1 VSTTCQTER
10 SRGTKDGR
18 KQLAL
23 LRERWPI
30 AFPADLIDVRP
41 LAISAAGEIAA
52 AMDWSLP
59 YTLGVLA
66 RWKMA
71 AAYCKAVLAH
81 EHRVALEGS
90 TAEAIDAQAK
100 DLATKQLARLAE
112 RETAKGATKSP
123 VAAPVKPNPAERLP
137 ETPEQLGARVRA
149 SLMRR
154 RA

>member
-30 AFPADLIDVRP
+30 AFPADLKDVRP

-66 RWKMA
+66 HWKMA
-71 AAYCKAVLAH
+71 AAYCKAV
-81 EHRVALEGS
+81 RGS
-90 TAEAIDAQAK
+90 CKTIE
-100 DLATKQLARLAE
+100 
-112 RETAKGATKSP
+112 
-123 VAAPVKPNPAERLP
+123 
-137 ETPEQLGARVRA
+137 
-149 SLMRR
+149 
-154 RA
+154 